1 MRKSLLLLGVAVA
14 ALASCTQ
21 NEVLEVAENRAI
33 QFNTF
38 VNNNTKAVTVDESAS
53 NFYVIGKY
61 KPTAG
66 GEWKD
71 VFTNELGN
79 TIHYWE
85 ISSSYEFGAYANG
98 EAPIA
103 DTEVTFDAD
112 NKTMSFSNYI
122 PNDANDLIVATASH
136 AIATDLTTSN
146 NIVNLTFKHM
156 LSRVKFTFT
165 TTDADAYTLKITDLV
180 IGDATHKA
188 NGKYETTGDKITWTE
203 VEKGGYAYDAA
214 GEIDDVDIAD
224 KNINY
229 TVSSEKFVI
238 PQENTNNLEV
248 TFTATFSGLGQ
259 SEITKNF
266 EATLG
271 FTAPDPN
278 NGTADNAWTPG
289 FIYNYTAEING
300 AMIDPD
306 LQTQKIQFA
315 VSVDPWKD
323 ANTDGTVITPTEPQ
337 P

>member
-21 NEVLEVAENRAI
+21 NEVLEVAEGRSI

-85 ISSSYEFGAYANG
+85 ASSSYEFGAYANG

-238 PQENTNNLEV
+238 PQENTNNLKV

-271 FTAPDPN
+271 FTAPDPD
-278 NGTADNAWTPG
+278 NGTANNAWTPG

-300 AMIDPD
+300 AMIDPN

-323 ANTDGTVITPTEPQ
+323 ANTDGTIITPTAQ
-337 P
+337 Q

>member
-21 NEVLEVAENRAI
+21 NEVLEMAENRAI

-85 ISSSYEFGAYANG
+85 ASSSYEFGAYANG

-180 IGDATHKA
+180 IGDATHNA

-238 PQENTNNLEV
+238 PQENTNNLKV

-271 FTAPDPN
+271 FTAPDPD
-278 NGTADNAWTPG
+278 NGTANNAWTPG

-300 AMIDPD
+300 AMIDPN

-323 ANTDGTVITPTEPQ
+323 ANTDGTIITPTAQ
-337 P
+337 Q